1 MKILKPSWNVVYINY
16 MFTYMN
22 DYKIVFVFS
31 LKKTSAIS
39 AQKNDVIVIQK
50 SADRSSRVS
59 T

>member
-1 MKILKPSWNVVYINY
+1 
-16 MFTYMN
+16 MFTYIN

-39 AQKNDVIVIQK
+39 AQKNDVIVTQK
-50 SADRSSRVS
+50 SADLSSRVS